1 MSMELIKVNQKE
13 FDEYVANSYKPHFMQ
28 TAAWGEVNE
37 ARGAI
42 SHNLF
47 LKDGDNIIGS
57 AMLLEKKVLNYST
70 FYCPRGVIVDY
81 TNKQDIKILIDSLKK
96 YVNDNNGLYLKIDP
110 DIIIRKLNN
119 DLSIKEE
126 FKENLELIDYLKSL
140 GGKHRGFV
148 KKLSESSAPRFTF
161 RVNLE
166 QEDLLSSFQPRLR
179 NLLKRNNPY
188 GLNISIENDINLFY
202 EPMKETSIRKNMYV
216 ESKSFFE
223 NFYKIL
229 NKYDMSDLYVI
240 KANISDLKNKYQT
253 MIDEVNLA
261 LTKTV
266 KQGKIDDLN
275 NQLARYNKELG
286 LINEIKKEEIILSS
300 VITAKF
306 KDKVWIIHSG
316 NATDLP
322 FLKANYEMYWQII
335 KDAKAQGYKDVD
347 LYGTEGEIDKTSDAY
362 GIFEYKTK
370 FNGDFDEFIGEFD
383 FITKPIAYSIITKLL
398 VARRRI
404 KYNLQK
410 LKNR

>member
-1 MSMELIKVNQKE
+1 MELIKLAQKE
-13 FDEYVANSYKPHFMQ
+13 FDEYVASSKKPHFMQ

-37 ARGAI
+37 ARGAK
-42 SHNLF
+42 SHNLI
-47 LKDGDNIIGS
+47 LKDNDRIIGS

-70 FYCPRGVIVDY
+70 FYCPRGFICDY
-81 TNKQDIKILIDSLKK
+81 SNLDDIKVLVDALKK
-96 YVNDNNGLYLKIDP
+96 YVLDHNGLYLKIDP

-119 DLSIKEE
+119 DLSVLEE
-126 FKENLELIDYLKSL
+126 FKDNLALIDYLKSL

-166 QEDLLSSFQPRLR
+166 QDDLLSSFQPRLR

-188 GLNISIENDINLFY
+188 DLDISIQSDIDLFY

-240 KANISDLKNKYQT
+240 KANIADLKIKYQS
-253 MIDEVNLA
+253 MIDEVNITLS
-261 LTKTV
+261 KTQ

-275 NQLARYNKELG
+275 KQLARYNKELA
-286 LINEIKKEEIILSS
+286 LINEIKKDDIILSS

-335 KDAKAQGYKDVD
+335 KDSKAQGYKYTD
-347 LYGTEGEIDKTSDAY
+347 LYGTEGEIDKSSDAY

-383 FITKPIAYSIITKLL
+383 FITKPLAYNIITKLL
-398 VARRRI
+398 IVRRRI
-404 KYNLQK
+404 KYHLQK

>member
-1 MSMELIKVNQKE
+1 MELIKADKKE
-13 FDEYVANSYKPHFMQ
+13 FDEYVKSSTKSHFMQ
-28 TAAWGEVNE
+28 TSAWGEVNE

-42 SHNLF
+42 AHNLL
-47 LKDGDNIIGS
+47 LKDEGKTIGS
-57 AMLLEKKVLNYST
+57 ALLLEKKVLNYST

-81 TNKQDIKILIDSLKK
+81 RDKKAIKNLIEALKR
-96 YVNDNNGLYLKIDP
+96 YVNENHGLYLKIDP

-119 DLSIKEE
+119 DLTIKEE
-126 FKENLELIDYLKSL
+126 IKDNLELIDYLKSL

-148 KKLSESSAPRFTF
+148 KKLSQSSAPRYTF
-161 RVNLE
+161 RVNLK
-166 QEDLLSSFQPRLR
+166 QDDLLSSFQPRLR

-188 GLNISIENDINLFY
+188 NLDISIQDDIDLFY

-229 NKYDMSDLYVI
+229 NTHGMSDLYVI
-240 KANISDLKNKYQT
+240 KANINDLKIKY
-253 MIDEVNLA
+253 ENLINEA
-261 LTKTV
+261 NLSLSKTV

-275 NQLARYNKELG
+275 KQLTRYNKELA
-286 LINEIKKEEIILSS
+286 LINEIKKDEIILSS

-335 KDAKAQGYKDVD
+335 KDSKVQGYDYVD
-347 LYGTEGEIDKTSDAY
+347 LYGTEGEIDKSSDAY

-383 FITKPIAYSIITKLL
+383 FITKPLAYGIITKLL
-398 VARRRI
+398 IIRRRI
-404 KYNLQK
+404 KYHLQK
-410 LKNR
+410 IKNH

>member
-1 MSMELIKVNQKE
+1 MELIKLAQKE
-13 FDEYVANSYKPHFMQ
+13 FDEYVASSKKPHFMQ

-37 ARGAI
+37 ARGAK
-42 SHNLF
+42 SHNLI
-47 LKDGDNIIGS
+47 LKDNDRIIGS

-70 FYCPRGVIVDY
+70 FYCPRGFICDY
-81 TNKQDIKILIDSLKK
+81 SNLDDIKVLVDALKK
-96 YVNDNNGLYLKIDP
+96 YVLDHNGLYLKIDP

-119 DLSIKEE
+119 DLSVLEE
-126 FKENLELIDYLKSL
+126 FKDNLALIDYLKSL

-166 QEDLLSSFQPRLR
+166 QDDLLSSFQPRLR

-188 GLNISIENDINLFY
+188 DLDISIQSDIDLFY

-240 KANISDLKNKYQT
+240 KANIADLKNKYQS
-253 MIDEVNLA
+253 MIDEVNITLS
-261 LTKTV
+261 KTQ

-275 NQLARYNKELG
+275 KQLARYNKELA
-286 LINEIKKEEIILSS
+286 LINEIKKDEIILSS

-335 KDAKAQGYKDVD
+335 KDSKAQGYKYTD
-347 LYGTEGEIDKTSDAY
+347 LYGTEGEIDKSSDAY

-383 FITKPIAYSIITKLL
+383 FITKPLAYNIITKLL
-398 VARRRI
+398 IVRRRI
-404 KYNLQK
+404 KYHLQK